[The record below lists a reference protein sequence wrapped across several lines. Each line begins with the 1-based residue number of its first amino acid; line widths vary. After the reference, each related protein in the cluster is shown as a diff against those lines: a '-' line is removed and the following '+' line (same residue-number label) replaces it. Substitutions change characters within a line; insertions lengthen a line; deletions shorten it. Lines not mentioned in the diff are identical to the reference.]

1 MDVLDIFESVV
12 VVRNEVVEVLQEKV
26 QLSLVGKLVRQ
37 VEEEKKEGLEEK
49 EEGYPLVVGTVSRMK
64 LGRQ

>member
-1 MDVLDIFESVV
+1 MDVLDIFESIV

-37 VEEEKKEGLEEK
+37 VEEEKKR
-49 EEGYPLVVGTVSRMK
+49 T
-64 LGRQ
+64 